1 MSDPILLDANSIV
14 VRCIMA
20 AAVDEVAHDL
30 PFNGGIH
37 GTLNLLSS
45 LLEERAIKAG
55 RIVAC
60 FDHAPPPRRYRL
72 IPGYKEKP
80 ETDAVS
86 YPFETE
92 EQKDEAFGQLNHV
105 KAALQT
111 LGVTCLCYKQRE
123 ADDVLG
129 ALAQIYIDRG
139 ERPIIV
145 TSDKDMWQ
153 TISWGARVWDLTNKE
168 LIDSGNFYTRTNVAT
183 DTFLLYKALLGD
195 PSDKIKGV
203 RGMGKKTLPVLFE
216 RAHWYIRLC
225 REPSD
230 QLASLCEYLGRQPK
244 RTKAEAAVLRDRRR
258 IERVLKG
265 IDLRTSFG
273 PTASLIARLDEDS
286 PKVDWR
292 AFCRVLKGAGL
303 GALLGSHSRYT
314 RPFARA
320 AKNARMKGENAS
332 SSL

>member
-1 MSDPILLDANSIV
+1 MADPILIDGNSV
-14 VRCIMA
+14 AVRCIMA
-20 AAVDEVAHDL
+20 AAVDEVANNL

-37 GTLNLLSS
+37 GTLNLLSN
-45 LLEERAIKAG
+45 LLGERVIKAG

-80 ETDAVS
+80 ETDEVS

-92 EQKDEAFGQLNHV
+92 EQKEEAFGQLDHIR
-105 KAALQT
+105 AALQT

-123 ADDVLG
+123 ADDVLA
-129 ALAQIYIDRG
+129 ALARIYIDRG

-153 TISWGARVWDLTNKE
+153 TVGWGARIWDLTKKE
-168 LIDSGNFYTRTNVAT
+168 LIDAGNFCQRATVST

-195 PSDKIKGV
+195 PSDKIQGV
-203 RGMGKKTLPVLFE
+203 RGMGKKTIPALFE
-216 RAHWYIRLC
+216 RAHWDIRIC
-225 REPSD
+225 REPKD
-230 QLASLCEYLGRQPK
+230 QLASLCHFLGTQPK
-244 RTKAEAAVLRDRRR
+244 RTKAEAAVIRDRRR
-258 IERVLKG
+258 IERVIQG

-273 PTASLIARLDEDS
+273 PVEALTARLDEDP

-292 AFCRVLKGAGL
+292 AFCRVFKGAGL
-303 GALLGSHSRYT
+303 GALLGAHGRYT
-314 RPFARA
+314 TPFARA
-320 AKNARMKGENAS
+320 AKNARAKGENVTPAR
-332 SSL
+332 